1 MVILFGGQNKIR
13 KWKNYK
19 IKMYKAVIAGY
30 SRSPFTMARKGGLI
44 DIKPV
49 NLLAEVIKDLVS
61 KSKINQNDIED
72 VVIGCAFQVGEQCFN
87 IGKLVTFLTGMDIK
101 TSGMT
106 VDRWC
111 GSSMEGIHIAAGKIA
126 MGSGKVFICGGV
138 ESMTR
143 VNTGFDPIP
152 YPESEKDNPNVYFS
166 MGITAENVAK
176 KYDISRKDQQ
186 EFAISSHQK
195 AHDAQSKGNF
205 KNEIVSIGNC
215 ETDGNIRPNS
225 NQETL
230 NGLKTAF
237 DQNGTVTAATSS
249 PLTDGA
255 AATLICE
262 ENYAKE
268 NNLEILG
275 RIVSTAVQ
283 GCEPNFM
290 GLGPIGASKK
300 ALERANLTIDKID
313 IVELNEAFAS
323 QSLACIKDLKI
334 DQKKVNI
341 DGGALALGHPLGAT
355 GARITGKAADLLK
368 RENKKY
374 ALSTQCIGLGMGI
387 ATIIE
392 SVN

>member
-1 MVILFGGQNKIR
+1 MF
-13 KWKNYK
+13 
-19 IKMYKAVIAGY
+19 KAVIAGF
-30 SRSPFTMARKGGLI
+30 SRYPFTMARKGELI
-44 DIKPV
+44 DVKPI
-49 NLLAEVIKDLVS
+49 NLLAEVINNLVS
-61 KSKINQNDIED
+61 KTKINKSEIED
-72 VVIGCAFQVGEQCFN
+72 IVIGCAFQTGEQCFN
-87 IGKLVTFLTGMDIK
+87 IGKLVTFLTNMDIK

-143 VNTGFDPIP
+143 VNTGFDAMPHP
-152 YPESEKDNPNVYFS
+152 YTEKENPNVYFS

-176 KYDISRKDQQ
+176 QYSISRTEQQ

-195 AHDAQSKGNF
+195 AFEAQSKGNF
-205 KNEIVSIGNC
+205 NNEIVTIGNC
-215 ETDGNIRPNS
+215 FQDSNIRPGS
-225 NQETL
+225 TQEKL
-230 NGLKTAF
+230 DGLKLAF

-255 AATLICE
+255 SATLICE
-262 ENYAKE
+262 EQYAKD
-268 NNLEILG
+268 NNLEILA
-275 RIVSTAVQ
+275 RIVSTSVQ
-283 GCEPNFM
+283 GCKADTM
-290 GLGPIGASKK
+290 GLGPIGASQK
-300 ALERANLTIDKID
+300 ALERAKLTIKDID

-323 QSLACIKDLKI
+323 QSLACIKDLQI
-334 DQKKVNI
+334 DPKKVNI

-355 GARITGKAADLLK
+355 GARITGKAAQLLK

-374 ALSTQCIGLGMGI
+374 ALASQCIGLGMGI

-392 SVN
+392 SVE

>member
-1 MVILFGGQNKIR
+1 
-13 KWKNYK
+13 
-19 IKMYKAVIAGY
+19 MYKSVIAGY
-30 SRSPFTMARKGGLI
+30 SRSPFTMARKGALV
-44 DIKPV
+44 DTKPV
-49 NLLAEVIKDLVS
+49 NLLADVIKNLVS
-61 KSKINQNDIED
+61 KSKVKKEDIED
-72 VVIGCAFQVGEQCFN
+72 IIVGCAFQVGEQCFN
-87 IGKLVTFLTGMDIK
+87 IGKLVTFLTNMEVK

-111 GSSMEGIHIAAGKIA
+111 GSSMEAIHIAAGKIA

-152 YPESEKDNPNVYFS
+152 YPESQQDNPNVYFS

-176 KYDISRKDQQ
+176 KYDISRKQQQ
-186 EFAISSHQK
+186 EFAILSHQK
-195 AHDAQSKGNF
+195 AHDAQITGKF
-205 KNEIVSIGNC
+205 KNEIVSIDNC
-215 ETDGNIRPNS
+215 ETDGNIRPKS

-230 NGLKTAF
+230 DGLKLAF

-249 PLTDGA
+249 PLTDGS

-275 RIVSTAVQ
+275 RIVSTAVE
-283 GCEPNFM
+283 GCEPNYM

-300 ALERANLTIDKID
+300 ALQRANLTIDKID
-313 IVELNEAFAS
+313 IFELNEAFAS

-334 DQKKVNI
+334 NQEKVNI

-374 ALSTQCIGLGMGI
+374 ALATQCIGLGMGI

>member
-1 MVILFGGQNKIR
+1 MFKS
-13 KWKNYK
+13 
-19 IKMYKAVIAGY
+19 VIAGY
-30 SRSPFTMARKGGLI
+30 SRSPFTMAKKGALV
-44 DIKPV
+44 DAKPV
-49 NLLAEVIKDLVS
+49 NLLAEVIKNLVS
-61 KSKINQNDIED
+61 KSNIKKEDIED
-72 VVIGCAFQVGEQCFN
+72 IVVGCAFQVGEQSFN
-87 IGKLVTFLTGMDIK
+87 IGKLTTFLTNMDLK

-111 GSSMEGIHIAAGKIA
+111 GSSMEGIHIAAGKIS
-126 MGSGKVFICGGV
+126 MGAGKVFICGGV

-152 YPESEKDNPNVYFS
+152 YPENKNDNPHVYFS

-176 KYDISRKDQQ
+176 KYNISRNEQQ
-186 EFAISSHQK
+186 EFAISSHRK
-195 AHDAQSKGNF
+195 AHEAQTNGNF
-205 KNEIVSIGNC
+205 KNEIVSIAGC
-215 ETDGNIRPNS
+215 DVDGNIRPNS
-225 NQETL
+225 TMEKL
-230 NGLKTAF
+230 DGLKLAF
-237 DQNGTVTAATSS
+237 DEKGTVTAATSS

-255 AATLICE
+255 AAILVCE
-262 ENYAKE
+262 ENYAKD
-268 NNLEILG
+268 NNLNIYG

-283 GCEPNFM
+283 GCDPDYM

-300 ALERANLTIDKID
+300 ALERAKLSIDQID
-313 IVELNEAFAS
+313 IIELNEAFAS

-355 GARITGKAADLLK
+355 GARITGKAAELLK

-392 SVN
+392 SIN

>member
-1 MVILFGGQNKIR
+1 MFKP
-13 KWKNYK
+13 
-19 IKMYKAVIAGY
+19 VIAGF
-30 SRSPFTMARKGGLI
+30 SRSPFTMARKGALI
-44 DIKPV
+44 DAKPV
-49 NLLAEVIKDLVS
+49 NLLAEVIKNLVS
-61 KSKINQNDIED
+61 KSNVKKDDIED
-72 VVIGCAFQVGEQCFN
+72 IVVGCAFQTGEQSFN
-87 IGKLVTFLTGMDIK
+87 IGKLTTFLTNMDVK

-111 GSSMEGIHIAAGKIA
+111 GSSMEAIHIAAGKISLGA
-126 MGSGKVFICGGV
+126 GKVFICGGV

-152 YPESEKDNPNVYFS
+152 YPENKNDNPHVYFS
-166 MGITAENVAK
+166 MGTTAENVAK
-176 KYDISRKDQQ
+176 KYNISRHEQQ

-195 AHDAQSKGNF
+195 AHEAQTKGNF
-205 KNEIVSIGNC
+205 KNEIVSIGDC
-215 ETDGNIRPNS
+215 DTDGNIRPGS
-225 NQETL
+225 TMEKL
-230 NGLKTAF
+230 DGLKLAF
-237 DQNGTVTAATSS
+237 DENGTVTAATSS

-268 NNLEILG
+268 NNLNILG

-283 GCEPNFM
+283 GCDPDYM
-290 GLGPIGASKK
+290 GLGPIGASRK
-300 ALERANLTIDKID
+300 ALERANLSADKID

-323 QSLACIKDLKI
+323 QSLACIKDLGI
-334 DQKKVNI
+334 DKDKVNL

-355 GARITGKAADLLK
+355 GARITGKAAELLQ

-387 ATIIE
+387 ATVIE

>member
-1 MVILFGGQNKIR
+1 MFKP
-13 KWKNYK
+13 
-19 IKMYKAVIAGY
+19 VIAGF
-30 SRSPFTMARKGGLI
+30 SRSPFTMARKGALI
-44 DIKPV
+44 DTKPV
-49 NLLAEVIKDLVS
+49 NLLAEVIKNLVS
-61 KSKINQNDIED
+61 KSNVKKDDIED
-72 VVIGCAFQVGEQCFN
+72 IVVGCAFQTGEQSFN
-87 IGKLVTFLTGMDIK
+87 IGKLTTFLTNMDVK

-111 GSSMEGIHIAAGKIA
+111 GSSMEAIHIAAGKISLGA
-126 MGSGKVFICGGV
+126 GKVFICGGV

-152 YPESEKDNPNVYFS
+152 YPENKNDNPHVYFS
-166 MGITAENVAK
+166 MGTTAENVAK
-176 KYDISRKDQQ
+176 KYNISRHEQQ

-195 AHDAQSKGNF
+195 AHEAQTKGNF
-205 KNEIVSIGNC
+205 ENEIVAIGDC
-215 ETDGNIRPNS
+215 DTDGNIRPGS
-225 NQETL
+225 TMEKL
-230 NGLKTAF
+230 DGLKLAF
-237 DQNGTVTAATSS
+237 DENGTVTAATSS

-268 NNLEILG
+268 NNLNILG

-283 GCEPNFM
+283 GCDPDYM
-290 GLGPIGASKK
+290 GLGPIGASRK
-300 ALERANLTIDKID
+300 ALERANLSADKID

-323 QSLACIKDLKI
+323 QSLACIKDLGI
-334 DQKKVNI
+334 DKDKVNL

-355 GARITGKAADLLK
+355 GARITGKAAELLQ

-387 ATIIE
+387 ATVIE

>member
-1 MVILFGGQNKIR
+1 MFKP
-13 KWKNYK
+13 
-19 IKMYKAVIAGY
+19 VIAGY
-30 SRSPFTMARKGGLI
+30 SRSPFTMARKGALI
-44 DIKPV
+44 DAKPV
-49 NLLAEVIKDLVS
+49 NLLAEVIKNLVS
-61 KSKINQNDIED
+61 KSNVKKDDIED
-72 VVIGCAFQVGEQCFN
+72 IVVGCAFQTGEQSFN
-87 IGKLVTFLTGMDIK
+87 IGKLTTFLTNMDVK

-111 GSSMEGIHIAAGKIA
+111 GSSMEAIHIAAGKISLGA
-126 MGSGKVFICGGV
+126 GKVFICGGV

-152 YPESEKDNPNVYFS
+152 YPENKNDNPHVYFS
-166 MGITAENVAK
+166 MGTTAENVAK
-176 KYDISRKDQQ
+176 KYNISRHEQQ

-195 AHDAQSKGNF
+195 AHEAQTKGNF
-205 KNEIVSIGNC
+205 KNEIVSIGDC
-215 ETDGNIRPNS
+215 DTDGNIRPGS
-225 NQETL
+225 TMEKL
-230 NGLKTAF
+230 DGLKLAF
-237 DQNGTVTAATSS
+237 DENGTVTAATSS

-268 NNLEILG
+268 NNLNILG

-283 GCEPNFM
+283 GCDPDYM
-290 GLGPIGASKK
+290 GLGPIGASRK
-300 ALERANLTIDKID
+300 ALERANLSADKID

-323 QSLACIKDLKI
+323 QSLACIKDLGI
-334 DQKKVNI
+334 DKDKVNL

-355 GARITGKAADLLK
+355 GARITGKAAELLQ

-387 ATIIE
+387 ATVIE

>member
-1 MVILFGGQNKIR
+1 MF
-13 KWKNYK
+13 
-19 IKMYKAVIAGY
+19 KAVIAGY
-30 SRSPFTMARKGGLI
+30 SRSPFTMARKGELI
-44 DIKPV
+44 DVKPV
-49 NLLAEVIKDLVS
+49 NLLAEVINNLVS
-61 KSKINQNDIED
+61 KTNINKSEIED
-72 VVIGCAFQVGEQCFN
+72 IVIGCAFQTGEQCFN
-87 IGKLVTFLTGMDIK
+87 IGKLVTFLTNMDIK

-143 VNTGFDPIP
+143 VNTGFDAMP
-152 YPESEKDNPNVYFS
+152 YPYDEKENPNVYFS

-176 KYDISRKDQQ
+176 QYSISRTEQQ

-195 AHDAQSKGNF
+195 AFEAQSKGNF
-205 KNEIVSIGNC
+205 NNEIVAIGNC
-215 ETDGNIRPNS
+215 SKDSNIRPNS
-225 NQETL
+225 NQEKL
-230 NGLKTAF
+230 DGLKLAF

-255 AATLICE
+255 SATLICE
-262 ENYAKE
+262 EQYARD
-268 NNLEILG
+268 NNLEILA
-275 RIVSTAVQ
+275 RIVSTSVQ
-283 GCEPNFM
+283 GCKADTM
-290 GLGPIGASKK
+290 GLGPIGASQK
-300 ALERANLTIDKID
+300 ALERAKLTIKDID

-323 QSLACIKDLKI
+323 QSLACIKDLQI
-334 DQKKVNI
+334 DPKKVNI

-355 GARITGKAADLLK
+355 GARITGKAAQLLK

-374 ALSTQCIGLGMGI
+374 ALATQCIGLGMGI

-392 SVN
+392 SVE

>member
-1 MVILFGGQNKIR
+1 
-13 KWKNYK
+13 
-19 IKMYKAVIAGY
+19 MYKSVIAGY
-30 SRSPFTMARKGGLI
+30 SRSPFTMARKGALI
-44 DIKPV
+44 DTKPV
-49 NLLAEVIKDLVS
+49 NLLADVIKNLVS
-61 KSKINQNDIED
+61 KSNVKKQDIED
-72 VVIGCAFQVGEQCFN
+72 IVVGCAFQVGEQCFN
-87 IGKLVTFLTGMDIK
+87 IGKLVTFLTNMEVK

-111 GSSMEGIHIAAGKIA
+111 GSSMEAIHIAAGKIA

-143 VNTGFDPIP
+143 VSTGFDPIP

-186 EFAISSHQK
+186 AFAISSHQK
-195 AHDAQSKGNF
+195 AHEAQTSGKF
-205 KNEIVSIGNC
+205 KNEIVTIGSC
-215 ETDGNIRPNS
+215 ETDGNIRPKS

-230 NGLKTAF
+230 DGLKLAF

-275 RIVSTAVQ
+275 RIVSTAVE
-283 GCEPNFM
+283 GCEPNYM

-300 ALERANLTIDKID
+300 ALKRANLTIDKID

-334 DQKKVNI
+334 DLKKINI

-355 GARITGKAADLLK
+355 GARITGKSAELLK

-392 SVN
+392 SIN

>member
-1 MVILFGGQNKIR
+1 MFKPVITGF
-13 KWKNYK
+13 
-19 IKMYKAVIAGY
+19 
-30 SRSPFTMARKGGLI
+30 SRSPFTMARKGALV
-44 DIKPV
+44 DTKPV
-49 NLLAEVIKDLVS
+49 NLLAEVIKNLVA
-61 KSKINQNDIED
+61 KSNVKKEDIED
-72 VVIGCAFQVGEQCFN
+72 IVVGCAFQTGEQSFN
-87 IGKLVTFLTGMDIK
+87 IGKLTTFLTNMDVK

-111 GSSMEGIHIAAGKIA
+111 GSSMEAIHIAAGKISLGA
-126 MGSGKVFICGGV
+126 GKVFICGGV

-152 YPESEKDNPNVYFS
+152 YPENKSDNPHVYFS
-166 MGITAENVAK
+166 MGTTAENVAK
-176 KYDISRKDQQ
+176 KYNISRNEQQ

-195 AHDAQSKGNF
+195 AHEAQTKGNF
-205 KNEIVSIGNC
+205 KNEIVSIGDC
-215 ETDGNIRPNS
+215 DTDGNIRPGS
-225 NQETL
+225 TMEKL
-230 NGLKTAF
+230 DGLKLAF
-237 DQNGTVTAATSS
+237 DENGTVTAATSS

-268 NNLEILG
+268 NNLNILG

-283 GCEPNFM
+283 GCDPDYM

-300 ALERANLTIDKID
+300 ALERAKLTADKID

-323 QSLACIKDLKI
+323 QSLACIKDLGI
-334 DQKKVNI
+334 DKDKVNL

-355 GARITGKAADLLK
+355 GARITGKAAELLK

-387 ATIIE
+387 ATVIE

>member
-1 MVILFGGQNKIR
+1 
-13 KWKNYK
+13 
-19 IKMYKAVIAGY
+19 MYKSVIAGY
-30 SRSPFTMARKGGLI
+30 FRSPFTMAKKGGLI
-44 DIKPV
+44 EVKPV
-49 NLLAEVIKDLVS
+49 NLLAEVIKNLVS
-61 KSKINQNDIED
+61 KSKINPNDVED
-72 VVIGCAFQVGEQCFN
+72 VVVGCAFQVGEQCFN

-111 GSSMEGIHIAAGKIA
+111 GSSMEAIHIAAGKIA
-126 MGSGKVFICGGV
+126 MGSGKAFICGGV

-143 VNTGFDPIP
+143 ITTGFDPIP
-152 YPESEKDNPNVYFS
+152 YPYTETINPNVYFS

-176 KYDISRKDQQ
+176 KYNITRKEQQ

-195 AHDAQSKGNF
+195 ASEAQSKGYFN
-205 KNEIVSIGNC
+205 NEITIIGNC
-215 ETDGNIRPNS
+215 STDGNIRPNS

-230 NGLKTAF
+230 DGLKLAF

-249 PLTDGA
+249 PLTDVA
-255 AATLICE
+255 AVTLICE
-262 ENYAKE
+262 EQYAKD
-268 NNLEILG
+268 NNLDILG
-275 RIVSTAVQ
+275 RIVSTSVQ
-283 GCEPNFM
+283 GCAPEFM

-300 ALERANLTIDKID
+300 ALERAKLSIKDID
-313 IVELNEAFAS
+313 IIEINEAFAS
-323 QSLACIKDLKI
+323 QSLACIKDLEME
-334 DQKKVNI
+334 QKKVNL

-355 GARITGKAADLLK
+355 GARITGKAADLLR

-374 ALSTQCIGLGMGI
+374 ALATQCIGLGMGI

>member
-1 MVILFGGQNKIR
+1 
-13 KWKNYK
+13 
-19 IKMYKAVIAGY
+19 MYKSVIAGY
-30 SRSPFTMARKGGLI
+30 SRSPFTMARKGALV
-44 DIKPV
+44 DTKPV
-49 NLLAEVIKDLVS
+49 NLLADVIKNLVS
-61 KSKINQNDIED
+61 KSNVRKEDIED
-72 VVIGCAFQVGEQCFN
+72 IIVGCAFQVGEQCFN
-87 IGKLVTFLTGMDIK
+87 IGKLVTFLTNMEVK

-111 GSSMEGIHIAAGKIA
+111 GSSMEAIHIAAGKIA

-152 YPESEKDNPNVYFS
+152 YPENQKDNPNVYFS

-176 KYDISRKDQQ
+176 KYDISRKQQQ

-195 AHDAQSKGNF
+195 ANEAQTSGKF
-205 KNEIVSIGNC
+205 KNEIVTIGNC
-215 ETDGNIRPNS
+215 ETDGNIRPKS
-225 NQETL
+225 SQETL
-230 NGLKTAF
+230 DGLKLAF
-237 DQNGTVTAATSS
+237 DQKGTVTAATSS

-275 RIVSTAVQ
+275 RIVSTAVE
-283 GCEPNFM
+283 GCEPNYM

-300 ALERANLTIDKID
+300 ALQRASLTIDEID

-334 DQKKVNI
+334 DQNKVNL

-355 GARITGKAADLLK
+355 GARITGKAADLLR

-374 ALSTQCIGLGMGI
+374 ALATQCIGLGMGI

>member
-1 MVILFGGQNKIR
+1 
-13 KWKNYK
+13 
-19 IKMYKAVIAGY
+19 MYKSVIAGY
-30 SRSPFTMARKGGLI
+30 SRSPFTMARKGALI
-44 DIKPV
+44 DTKPV
-49 NLLAEVIKDLVS
+49 NLLGDVIKNLVS
-61 KSKINQNDIED
+61 KSNVKKQDIED
-72 VVIGCAFQVGEQCFN
+72 IVVGCAFQVGEQCFN
-87 IGKLVTFLTGMDIK
+87 IGKLVTFLTNMEVK

-111 GSSMEGIHIAAGKIA
+111 GSSMEAIHIAAGKIA

-186 EFAISSHQK
+186 AFAISSHQK
-195 AHDAQSKGNF
+195 AFDAQTSGKF
-205 KNEIVSIGNC
+205 KNEIVTIGSC
-215 ETDGNIRPNS
+215 QTDGNIRPKS

-230 NGLKTAF
+230 DGLKLAF

-262 ENYAKE
+262 ENYARE

-275 RIVSTAVQ
+275 RIVSTAVE
-283 GCEPNFM
+283 GCEPNYM
-290 GLGPIGASKK
+290 GLGPIGASRK
-300 ALERANLTIDKID
+300 ALKRANLNIDKID
-313 IVELNEAFAS
+313 IIELNEAFAS

-355 GARITGKAADLLK
+355 GARITGKAAELLK

-392 SVN
+392 SIN

>member
-1 MVILFGGQNKIR
+1 
-13 KWKNYK
+13 
-19 IKMYKAVIAGY
+19 MYKSVIAGY
-30 SRSPFTMARKGGLI
+30 SRSPFTMARKGALI
-44 DIKPV
+44 DTKPV
-49 NLLAEVIKDLVS
+49 NLLADVIKNLVS
-61 KSKINQNDIED
+61 KSNVKKQDIED
-72 VVIGCAFQVGEQCFN
+72 VVVGCAFQVGEQCFN
-87 IGKLVTFLTGMDIK
+87 IGKLVTFLTNMEVK

-111 GSSMEGIHIAAGKIA
+111 GSSMEAIHIAAGKIA
-126 MGSGKVFICGGV
+126 LGSGKVFICGGV

-186 EFAISSHQK
+186 AFAISSHQK
-195 AHDAQSKGNF
+195 AFDAQTSGKF
-205 KNEIVSIGNC
+205 KNEIVTIGSC
-215 ETDGNIRPNS
+215 ETDGNIRPKS

-230 NGLKTAF
+230 DGLKLAF

-262 ENYAKE
+262 ENYARE

-275 RIVSTAVQ
+275 RIVSTAVE
-283 GCEPNFM
+283 GCEPNYM
-290 GLGPIGASKK
+290 GLGPIGASRK
-300 ALERANLTIDKID
+300 ALKRANLTIDKID
-313 IVELNEAFAS
+313 IIELNEAFAS

-355 GARITGKAADLLK
+355 GARITGKAAELLK

-392 SVN
+392 SIN

>member
-1 MVILFGGQNKIR
+1 MFKP
-13 KWKNYK
+13 
-19 IKMYKAVIAGY
+19 VIAGF
-30 SRSPFTMARKGGLI
+30 SRSPFTMARKGALI
-44 DIKPV
+44 DTKPV
-49 NLLAEVIKDLVS
+49 NLLAEVIKNLVS
-61 KSKINQNDIED
+61 KTNVKKDDIED
-72 VVIGCAFQVGEQCFN
+72 IVVGCAFQTGEQSFN
-87 IGKLVTFLTGMDIK
+87 IGKLTTFLTNMDVK

-111 GSSMEGIHIAAGKIA
+111 GSSMEAIHIAAGKISLGA
-126 MGSGKVFICGGV
+126 GKVFICGGV

-152 YPESEKDNPNVYFS
+152 YPENKNDNPHVYFS
-166 MGITAENVAK
+166 MGTTAENVAK
-176 KYDISRKDQQ
+176 KYNISRHEQQ

-195 AHDAQSKGNF
+195 AHEAQTKGNF
-205 KNEIVSIGNC
+205 KNEIVSIGDC
-215 ETDGNIRPNS
+215 DTDGNIRPGS
-225 NQETL
+225 TMEKL
-230 NGLKTAF
+230 DGLKLAF
-237 DQNGTVTAATSS
+237 DENGTVTAATSS

-268 NNLEILG
+268 NNLNILG

-283 GCEPNFM
+283 GCDPDYM
-290 GLGPIGASKK
+290 GLGPIGASRK
-300 ALERANLTIDKID
+300 ALERANLSADKID

-323 QSLACIKDLKI
+323 QSLACIKDLGI
-334 DQKKVNI
+334 DKDKVNL

-355 GARITGKAADLLK
+355 GARITGKAAELLQ

-387 ATIIE
+387 ATVIE